1 MTQIAL
7 ENMKVHLGVP
17 EDDLGHDSLITGYMD
32 AAEDHVLRHLWRDL
46 DEEFPEGWP
55 SSVLQAIRLLVA
67 HWYVNR
73 EAVAP
78 GVMAEVPY
86 GVKAMLAPYRE
97 FGA

>member
-7 ENMKVHLGVP
+7 EEMKLHLGVP
-17 EDDLGHDSLITGYMD
+17 AEDQGHDVLITGFVG
-32 AAEDHVLRHLWRDL
+32 AAEDHVVRYLRRDL
-46 DEEFPEGWP
+46 DTEFPGGWP

-67 HWYVNR
+67 HWYLNR
-73 EAVAP
+73 EAAAA

>member
-7 ENMKVHLGVP
+7 ENMKLHLGVP
-17 EDDLGHDSLITGYMD
+17 ADDPGHDLLIAGYVD
-32 AAEDHVLRHLWRDL
+32 AAEDHVLRHLRRDL

-55 SSVLQAIRLLVA
+55 PSVLQAIRLLVA
-67 HWYVNR
+67 HWYSNR